1 MKKSNKENKYYAT
14 LDFLF
19 EVMCAT
25 FMIVIIVALALVG
38 IFGTIS
44 VIKVIIDFIIEWI
57 HEYK

>member
-1 MKKSNKENKYYAT
+1 MAT

-38 IFGTIS
+38 IFGIIS

>member
-1 MKKSNKENKYYAT
+1 MAT

-19 EVMCAT
+19 EIMCAT
-25 FMIVIIVALALVG
+25 FMVVVIVALALIG
-38 IFGTIS
+38 IFVTVS

>member
-1 MKKSNKENKYYAT
+1 MAT

-19 EVMCAT
+19 EIMCAT
-25 FMIVIIVALALVG
+25 FMIVVIVALALGG

>member
-1 MKKSNKENKYYAT
+1 MAI

-19 EVMCAT
+19 EIMCAT
-25 FMIVIIVALALVG
+25 FMIVVIVALALIG
-38 IFGTIS
+38 IFVIIS

>member
-1 MKKSNKENKYYAT
+1 MAT

-19 EVMCAT
+19 EIMCAT
-25 FMIVIIVALALVG
+25 FMIVVIVALALVG

-44 VIKVIIDFIIEWI
+44 VIKVIIDFIIKWI

>member
-1 MKKSNKENKYYAT
+1 MAT
-14 LDFLF
+14 LDLLL
-19 EVMCAT
+19 EIMCAT
-25 FMIVIIVALALVG
+25 FTLVAIVALPFVA

>member
-1 MKKSNKENKYYAT
+1 MAT

-19 EVMCAT
+19 EIMCAT
-25 FMIVIIVALALVG
+25 FMIVVIIAFALVG
-38 IFGTIS
+38 IFVTIS

>member
-1 MKKSNKENKYYAT
+1 MAT

-25 FMIVIIVALALVG
+25 FIIFVIVALALVG

-44 VIKVIIDFIIEWI
+44 VIKVIIDFIIKWI